1 MASGIIGALR
11 VNLGLDSA
19 AFTSGADAA
28 KKASS
33 GLQKGLDRISKGARA
48 LGERLSIVSAGM
60 AALGTAAFAAVKS
73 TADAGQMI
81 ERQAQIANSGYREF
95 QLMAAGAR
103 SVGIENDK
111 LADILKDVNDR
122 VGDFI
127 QTGGGPMAEFFENIA
142 PKVGVTAEQF
152 KNLSGP
158 QALQLYV
165 SSLEK
170 AGLSQQEMTF
180 YLEAMA
186 SDATALIP
194 LLANGGAEMA
204 RLGKAADQAGGI
216 MSDKAIA
223 ASKGFNTELRRLM
236 DGAAGLR
243 NKLAEALMPVMTQL
257 MATITDN
264 VIPAAAT
271 MVEKIGEWITWFGEL
286 PGPIQE
292 AAAIIAGALGV
303 GGPVLLAIAGIS
315 AALKT
320 LVASAG
326 PIGLFI
332 TAATLAVTAWQ
343 VWGDDIKA
351 LVGSA
356 IGFISEKFDAFIGK
370 IKSAIE
376 WATDLGTKI
385 SEALGFGRELELM
398 RSQQQQ
404 RDDFTGKAIGGA
416 VSSGLMSGIGQG
428 LKDGEADL
436 RSYLNNSVIDPAKD
450 EFGIQS
456 PSRVFREIGQFV
468 TQGLGL
474 GIRDGVPEVDAA
486 MQSVTDAV
494 SDGGGLISGLEGFRD
509 VAETVFRSVAI
520 EGKKLGDVLR
530 DLASNWLGNAANSL
544 LGSAFDTLFGVG
556 ANANGTNNWRG
567 GLTRVNERGGEIMNL
582 PRGTQIIPH
591 DISKRMADGG
601 GRAGPVQINVNVSGA
616 RGNTEIENMVA
627 QGVRSGIAQY
637 DRQALPMRIKQISA
651 DGRRIG

>member
-19 AFTSGADAA
+19 AFTAGAEAA
-28 KKASS
+28 SKASS
-33 GLQKGLDRISKGARA
+33 GLQRGLTRIGNGATA
-48 LGERLSIVSAGM
+48 LGKKLSVVSAGM
-60 AALGTAAFAAVKS
+60 AALGTAAFAAVKG

-81 ERQAQIANSGYREF
+81 ERQSQIANAGFREF

-127 QTGGGPMAEFFENIA
+127 QTGGGPMADFFENIA
-142 PKVGVTAEQF
+142 PKVGVTADQF
-152 KNLSGP
+152 KELSGP

-194 LLANGGAEMA
+194 LLQNGGAEMT
-204 RLGKAADQAGGI
+204 RLGQAADGAGGI
-216 MSDKAIA
+216 MSDKAIK
-223 ASKGFNTELRRLM
+223 ASSGFNSELRRLT
-236 DGAAGLR
+236 DGASGLR
-243 NKLAEALMPVMTQL
+243 NKLAEALMPAMTNL

-264 VIPAAAT
+264 VIPAATA

-292 AAAIIAGALGV
+292 AAAVIALALGT
-303 GGPVLLAIAGIS
+303 GGPILLAVGTLSKALS
-315 AALKT
+315 A
-320 LVASAG
+320 LVAATG

-332 TAATLAVTAWQ
+332 AAAAALTAAWAI
-343 VWGDDIKA
+343 WGDDIKRIFGEAVDWITNKYNSLKAGWEQLQADMTNAVTAAVEAVKAKFNELMAWFAA
-351 LVGSA
+351 LPA
-356 IGFISEKFDAFIGK
+356 KMLEIGGQIVQGLIDGIMAK
-370 IKSAIE
+370 
-376 WATDLGTKI
+376 W
-385 SEALGFGRELELM
+385 EAL
-398 RSQQQQ
+398 
-404 RDDFTGKAIGGA
+404 KAQVYA
-416 VSSGLMSGIGQG
+416 LADGLPQWTKDALGIH
-428 LKDGEADL
+428 
-436 RSYLNNSVIDPAKD
+436 
-450 EFGIQS
+450 S

-544 LGSAFDTLFGVG
+544 MGSAFDTLFGIG

-582 PRGTQIIPH
+582 PSGTQIIPH
-591 DISKRMADGG
+591 DISKRMA
-601 GRAGPVQINVNVSGA
+601 SGA
-616 RGNTEIENMVA
+616 AQAGRMEVVVTMDESTGKLGAFVRQEAGGVA
-627 QGVRSGIAQY
+627 QAAIGAFNTHVLPQRVQKISSRPRDRGV
-637 DRQALPMRIKQISA
+637 
-651 DGRRIG
+651 

>member
-19 AFTSGADAA
+19 AFTAGAEAA
-28 KKASS
+28 TKASS
-33 GLQKGLDRISKGARA
+33 GLQKGLSRIGNGATA
-48 LGERLSIVSAGM
+48 LGKKLSVVSAGM
-60 AALGTAAFAAVKS
+60 AALGTAAFAAVKG

-81 ERQAQIANSGYREF
+81 ERQSQIANAGFREF

-127 QTGGGPMAEFFENIA
+127 QTGGGPMADFFENIA
-142 PKVGVTAEQF
+142 PKVGVTADQF
-152 KNLSGP
+152 KELSGP

-194 LLANGGAEMA
+194 LLQNGGAEMT
-204 RLGKAADQAGGI
+204 RLGQAADGAGGI
-216 MSDKAIA
+216 MSDKAIK
-223 ASKGFNTELRRLM
+223 ASSGFNSELRRLT
-236 DGAAGLR
+236 DGAQGLR
-243 NKLAEALMPVMTQL
+243 NKLAEALMPAMTNL

-264 VIPAAAT
+264 VIPAAT
-271 MVEKIGEWITWFGEL
+271 SMVEKIGEWITWFGEL

-292 AAAIIAGALGV
+292 AAAVIALALGT
-303 GGPVLLAIAGIS
+303 GGPILLAVGVMAT
-315 AALKT
+315 ALSG
-320 LVASAG
+320 LVAATG
-326 PIGLFI
+326 PVGLFI
-332 TAATLAVTAWQ
+332 AAAALAVAAWT
-343 VWGDDIKA
+343 VWGDDIKS
-351 LVGSA
+351 LISSA
-356 IGFISEKFDAFIGK
+356 IGFISDKFDAFIGK
-370 IKSAIE
+370 IKSAIQ

-385 SEALGFGRELELM
+385 SEALGFGRELEMM
-398 RSQQQQ
+398 RAQQQQ
-404 RDDFTGKAIGGA
+404 RADFTGRAIGGA
-416 VSSGLMSGIGQG
+416 VSAGLMSGIGQG
-428 LKDGEADL
+428 LNDGEADL

-450 EFGIQS
+450 ELGIHS

-544 LGSAFDTLFGVG
+544 MGSAFDTLFGIG

-582 PRGTQIIPH
+582 PRGTQIIPN
-591 DISKRMADGG
+591 DISKRMASAAG
-601 GRAGPVQINVNVSGA
+601 ASGPVQISVNVSGA
-616 RGNTEIENMVA
+616 RGNAEIESMVA